1 MATLAIF
8 DWPGAVKNACWGAS
22 PNPAL
27 WDKMSQRDWLRH
39 RPYRPS
45 KIDRAAAAELYP
57 EWYQRVVVEGN
68 KRPAKWNIG
77 YRKKKQVKDYALYEW
92 WKRRVTEIEGGH
104 RYFYLMCLV
113 IYACKCD
120 VPKKQLKADMQ
131 ECFDVLRTYKHD
143 NELTQEDVDSAMECY
158 SKDYYNFTIADIEI
172 LTDVRIERNKRNGR
186 KQDVHC
192 NTNLIIDKSFRF

>member
-1 MATLAIF
+1 
-8 DWPGAVKNACWGAS
+8 
-22 PNPAL
+22 
-27 WDKMSQRDWLRH
+27 
-39 RPYRPS
+39 
-45 KIDRAAAAELYP
+45 
-57 EWYQRVVVEGN
+57 
-68 KRPAKWNIG
+68 
-77 YRKKKQVKDYALYEW
+77 
-92 WKRRVTEIEGGH
+92 
-104 RYFYLMCLV
+104 V

-186 KQDVHC
+186 KQDVHLKIARATRDIVNDNWREGNGRPIKKQLVYDWLWEHPFGKKIEC
-192 NTNLIIDKSFRF
+192 ERDTGLSRHTVLKWWSECQREVFHRMDEEILEFCMESKYTKEDIERMLLEAAEMEKEGEPDGQDD